1 MTAQHPEESM
11 IRPPCIALVL
21 SLAPA
26 LIVTSGSLT
35 AQLSGA
41 FTIDPNGSGS
51 RNYKSFGAAVFDL
64 WKKRMNGPVTITVAP
79 GTYSE
84 NWGVV
89 PISGMS
95 TTNTLTFKSKV
106 KHGVVLKPST
116 GTAITMDYSKSYS
129 IRGVTLDGFRFPK
142 TTRTAIHAKT
152 ASANIEIKNCLFEG
166 TLGIV
171 AAEPRQWN
179 IHHCQFLGALQPVSI
194 SGYDDCEFHHNDV
207 RINGGSGFTAT
218 KARVPLTGRLR
229 IYNNL
234 FTGKTDTNRAALRLI
249 DGGFGAEVTHNTF
262 RVTAADD
269 EGMVRVVGV
278 LAMPTRLFGNIFVG
292 LSRSTILTVETTS
305 PFELQLDGNLY
316 QPAGP
321 FLARPRL
328 GSSNWTLSDW
338 RRISGQDKN
347 SVQADPKFKGG
358 TPYDLRLRVPS
369 PAAGKALGS
378 PSYVRDDFDG
388 KRRIQPSAIGAFEGP
403 VSTFVLFGAGC
414 PGSGLRVPK
423 FGTSGAVRMGST
435 NFTLILSNALG
446 GSGVTAFLVVGA
458 TKQTIPFGGTC
469 NLLVSP
475 HLVLPNVMRGSS
487 GPGNGVV
494 LYKLNIPRGPRLFG
508 KQAHFQW
515 AVTDPLAGPRGLA
528 FSPAGTLTLLH

>member
-1 MTAQHPEESM
+1 M

-21 SLAPA
+21 A
-26 LIVTSGSLT
+26 LGVTSGSLT
-35 AQLSGA
+35 AQLSGT

-64 WKKRMNGPVTITVAP
+64 WKNRMGGPVTIIVAP
-79 GTYSE
+79 GTYTE

-95 TTNTLTFKSKV
+95 PINTLTFKSKV
-106 KHGVVLKPST
+106 KHGVALTPLT
-116 GTAITMDYSKSYS
+116 GTAITLDYSKSYS
-129 IRGVTLDGFRFPK
+129 IRGLTLDGFRFPK
-142 TTRTAIHAKT
+142 TTWTAIHAKT
-152 ASANIEIKNCLFEG
+152 STANVEIKNCLFEG
-166 TLGIV
+166 NLGII
-171 AAEPRQWN
+171 ATEPWQWN
-179 IHHCQFLGALQPVSI
+179 IHHCQFFGSRQPVSI

-207 RINGGSGFTAT
+207 RINRGSGFTAT
-218 KARVPLTGRLR
+218 KAKIPLTGRLR

-262 RVTAADD
+262 RVSASND
-269 EGMVRVVGV
+269 ESIVRVVGV

-292 LSRSTILTVETTS
+292 LSTSTILTVETTN

-316 QPAGP
+316 HPRGT

-328 GSSNWTLSDW
+328 GSSNWTLSAW
-338 RRISGQDKN
+338 RRVSGQDKN

-358 TPYDLRLRVPS
+358 TPYDLRLQVPS
-369 PAAGKALGS
+369 PAAGKALGT
-378 PSYVRDDFDG
+378 PRYVRDDFDG
-388 KRRIQPSAIGAFEGP
+388 KGRIQPSTIGAFEGP
-403 VSTFVLFGAGC
+403 VSTFEMFGTGC
-414 PGSGLRVPK
+414 PGTGLRVPR
-423 FGTSGAVRMGST
+423 FNTSGELRMGST
-435 NFTLILSNALG
+435 TFGFLLWNALG
-446 GSGVTAFLVVGA
+446 GSRVTAFLVVGA
-458 TKQTIPFGGTC
+458 TKQTIPFGGAC

-475 HLVLPNVMRGSS
+475 HLVLPNAMGGTS
-487 GPGNGVV
+487 GPGNGFV
-494 LYKLNIPRGPRLFG
+494 LYRLKLPSGPKFFG

-528 FSPAGTLTLLH
+528 FSPAGTLTLRH